1 MATLW
6 DRHPVHHRV
15 PSVNHLTAALHQN
28 IKTSLINSPV
38 TNRAV
43 TPRQRTHTSLG
54 TFFVTHQ
61 TAGRT
66 LTDPYLFLL
75 RFGDWGKF
83 TATPGRGNCHD
94 YGGRI

>member
-1 MATLW
+1 MATLC
-6 DRHPVHHRV
+6 DRHPVTHRV
-15 PSVNHLTAALHQN
+15 PSVNHPAATMHRN
-28 IKTSLINSPV
+28 IKISLINSPI
-38 TNRAV
+38 TNQAG

-66 LTDPYLFLL
+66 LADHYQFLL
-75 RFGDWGKF
+75 RFGDGGKF
-83 TATPGRGNCHD
+83 TATLERGNCYD